1 MVDARRTVRARMDA
15 QRAFELQPVRS
26 RSWRWSMALVW
37 TVLAAGAGAGAVA
50 WIHHVNDAGRCPV
63 LAPDALQI
71 RLTNAELALEQE
83 RAARDALQK
92 SASAAQAQAATLQA
106 EVLFLR
112 GHGGRE
118 GAR

>member
-1 MVDARRTVRARMDA
+1 MADARRTTRARLDA

-26 RSWRWSMALVW
+26 RTTRWTVALVW
-37 TVLAAGAGAGAVA
+37 TLLAVSAGAGASA
-50 WIHHVNDAGRCPV
+50 WVHHVNDAGRCPV

-92 SASAAQAQAATLQA
+92 SASAAQAQAASLQT

>member
-1 MVDARRTVRARMDA
+1 MDA

-26 RSWRWSMALVW
+26 RTWRWSVALVW
-37 TVLAAGAGAGAVA
+37 TALAASVGAGAVA
-50 WIHHVNDAGRCPV
+50 WVHHVDDARRCPV

-71 RLTNAELALEQE
+71 RLTHAELALEQE

-92 SASAAQAQAATLQA
+92 SASAAQAQAAALQT

-112 GHGGRE
+112 GHGGHE
-118 GAR
+118 GAH

>member
-1 MVDARRTVRARMDA
+1 MADARRTARVRTDT

-26 RSWRWSMALVW
+26 RAWRWGMAMLW
-37 TVLAAGAGAGAVA
+37 TVLASGAGAGTVA
-50 WIHHVNDAGRCPV
+50 WIHHVNDAERCPV

-92 SASAAQAQAATLQA
+92 SASAAQAQASALQT

-112 GHGGRE
+112 GHGARE
-118 GAR
+118 PAR

>member
-1 MVDARRTVRARMDA
+1 MDT

-26 RSWRWSMALVW
+26 RARRWSFALIW
-37 TVLAAGAGAGAVA
+37 TVLAASAGAGTVA
-50 WIHHVNDAGRCPV
+50 WVHHANQAERCPV

-71 RLTNAELALEQE
+71 RMTQAELALEQE

-92 SASAAQAQAATLQA
+92 SASAAQAQTAALQT

-118 GAR
+118 GAH